1 MQDIRNLTR
10 LSVSTNSIDPL
21 RGVVEIDAADFS
33 MKFELNEELA
43 HRICTELERFL
54 TQAQPSRGN
63 SDQRG

>member
-54 TQAQPSRGN
+54 TQAHPPRGN
-63 SDQRG
+63 NDRRG